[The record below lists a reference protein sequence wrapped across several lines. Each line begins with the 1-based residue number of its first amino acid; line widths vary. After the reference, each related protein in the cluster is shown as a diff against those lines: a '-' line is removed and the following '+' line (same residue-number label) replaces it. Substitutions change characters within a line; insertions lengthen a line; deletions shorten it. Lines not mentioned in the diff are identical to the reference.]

1 MSISHRS
8 LFTLVALGMLGPAF
22 SQGQVPEGVEA
33 ARKVAIEKGCSPM
46 DVQDLRVRDRYT
58 DGRTGVEHIFFQQ
71 FWQGV
76 PVYHGQVAVHRKSD
90 GTVVAAHSAAM
101 VGLE

>member
-1 MSISHRS
+1 
-8 LFTLVALGMLGPAF
+8 
-22 SQGQVPEGVEA
+22 
-33 ARKVAIEKGCSPM
+33 
-46 DVQDLRVRDRYT
+46 
-58 DGRTGVEHIFFQQ
+58 FQQ

-101 VGLE
+101 VGLEKRAQVSAPALSAEQALRSVLDGLRVPGTIRAGEADGPEGR